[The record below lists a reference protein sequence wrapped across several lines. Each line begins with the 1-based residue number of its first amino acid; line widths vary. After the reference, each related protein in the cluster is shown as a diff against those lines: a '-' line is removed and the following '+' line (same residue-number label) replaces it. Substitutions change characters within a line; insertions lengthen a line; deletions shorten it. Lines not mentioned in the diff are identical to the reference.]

1 MHFHNNIQNI
11 DDYSYKYVS
20 FIKWEMGPFWKKN
33 KNFENPINDMVSS
46 SIWKITLYRL
56 SNINKAEKGE
66 RGSSV

>member
-1 MHFHNNIQNI
+1 
-11 DDYSYKYVS
+11 
-20 FIKWEMGPFWKKN
+20 MGPFWKKN